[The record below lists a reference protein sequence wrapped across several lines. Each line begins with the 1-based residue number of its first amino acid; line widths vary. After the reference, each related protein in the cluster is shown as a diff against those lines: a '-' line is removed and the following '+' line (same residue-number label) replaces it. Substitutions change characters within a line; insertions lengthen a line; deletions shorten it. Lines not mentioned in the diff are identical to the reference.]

1 MDIGRA
7 SDLPVPARGRWSAWR
22 TGTTSRG
29 VTLASGVALVATL
42 AILYLAVRS
51 WIDQWPLVVFA
62 WGADYEFFLTVANRW
77 LATGE
82 FYAAHQL
89 AGPYE
94 ADINTVTLYPPAAL
108 FLFLPFVWLPAVLW
122 WAIPLGTIVFLVVR
136 WRPSIWVWPFLALML
151 WWPRTQSIIVWGNTG
166 MWIAAFLALA
176 LAYRWPG
183 ALILI
188 KPSLA
193 PFALVGIRSRG
204 WWVVAIALALVSLPM
219 LPDYITA
226 MRNNVGSFPGLD
238 YSVQDIPFIAIPL
251 VAWLARADRGE
262 ASLPTPERPRSTTS
276 S

>member
-1 MDIGRA
+1 
-7 SDLPVPARGRWSAWR
+7 
-22 TGTTSRG
+22 
-29 VTLASGVALVATL
+29 
-42 AILYLAVRS
+42 
-51 WIDQWPLVVFA
+51 
-62 WGADYEFFLTVANRW
+62 
-77 LATGE
+77 
-82 FYAAHQL
+82 
-89 AGPYE
+89 
-94 ADINTVTLYPPAAL
+94 
-108 FLFLPFVWLPAVLW
+108 
-122 WAIPLGTIVFLVVR
+122 VR

-238 YSVQDIPFIAIPL
+238 YSVQDIPFMAIPL
-251 VAWLARADRGE
+251 VAWLARTDQPRWRSADKIG
-262 ASLPTPERPRSTTS
+262 ATTD
-276 S
+276 